1 MSESGL
7 SKAFDFDASR
17 LAISPRMLVT
27 LLALAISIGSGIAF
41 SVYRQIT
48 TEKTVTNLQQEVRTG
63 FEDLRD
69 EIKSD
74 RANTQTKATAFTD
87 CLLAERANPKTFKCP
102 MAAPVQLTEAVI
114 PTKARRKARATAKVE
129 EDSGWLSFFGPAQA
143 KTK

>member
-17 LAISPRMLVT
+17 LAISPRVLIT
-27 LLALAISIGSGIAF
+27 LIALAISIGSGIAF
-41 SVYRQIT
+41 SVYRQVT
-48 TEKTVTNLQQEVRTG
+48 TEKSVTNLQLEVRTG

-74 RANTQTKATAFTD
+74 RANTQTRSSAFTD

-102 MAAPVQLTEAVI
+102 MAPPVQLTEAVI
-114 PTKARRKARATAKVE
+114 PTKARRKARAAPVE
-129 EDSGWLSFFGPAQA
+129 EDSGWLSFFAPAQA